1 MKKRVLTKWL
11 KALRS
16 GKYKQ
21 GRGALCQIDKKGAE
35 SFCCLG
41 VLCDLYN
48 KEQKRNKKRGLF
60 TEDVHQED
68 SLVCS
73 LDSKAQI
80 VRVYDECDGTLPD
93 KIIKWAGFRE
103 YNSDGHFLDPN
114 NGKSPAAELISLND
128 GNESLKVKK
137 RNFKQI
143 ADIIEKYHNQ
153 LLLI

>member
-21 GRGALCQIDKKGAE
+21 GRGALCQIDKKGNE

-48 KEQKRNKKRGLF
+48 KEQKRNKKRGLDV
-60 TEDVHQED
+60 EDVSPESCLIGTLTSKPD
-68 SLVCS
+68 LV
-73 LDSKAQI
+73 
-80 VRVYDECDGTLPD
+80 RTYGECDGTLPD
-93 KIIKWAGFRE
+93 VVVKWAGFRE

-114 NGKSPAAELISLND
+114 GGKSPAAELISLND
-128 GNESLKVKK
+128 GNESLRVKK

-143 ADIIEKYHNQ
+143 ADTIEKYHNQ
-153 LLLI
+153 L